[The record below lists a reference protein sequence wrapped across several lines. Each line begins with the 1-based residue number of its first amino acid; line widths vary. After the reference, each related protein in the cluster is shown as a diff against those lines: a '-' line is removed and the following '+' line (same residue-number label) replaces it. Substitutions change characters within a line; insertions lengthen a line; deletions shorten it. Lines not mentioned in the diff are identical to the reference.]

1 MNVVTNASPLIVL
14 CNAGLA
20 DLLPQICVEV
30 LVPAAVWNEVTAG
43 GKDALTAQ
51 TFPTVNWAKR
61 VEVTA
66 DDPIIRAW
74 NLGAGEAAVLNLVH
88 SLPGYRALIDDAA
101 ARACAK
107 TLGVPFIGA
116 GGLLALAKRRGLIQ
130 SFDEALQAVM
140 DAGLWLSGDI
150 IKLLKQ
156 QAGE

>member
-1 MNVVTNASPLIVL
+1 MKVVTNASPLIVL

-20 DLLPQICVEV
+20 DLWPQVCAEV
-30 LVPAAVWNEVTAG
+30 LVPTAVWNEVTAG
-43 GKDALTAQ
+43 GKDDCAAQ
-51 TFPTVNWAKR
+51 ILPLVNWAKR
-61 VEVTA
+61 IEVTA

-74 NLGAGEAAVLNLVH
+74 NLGAGETAVLNLAH
-88 SLPGYRALIDDAA
+88 SLPGHRALIDDTA

-107 TLGVPFIGA
+107 TLDIPFIGA